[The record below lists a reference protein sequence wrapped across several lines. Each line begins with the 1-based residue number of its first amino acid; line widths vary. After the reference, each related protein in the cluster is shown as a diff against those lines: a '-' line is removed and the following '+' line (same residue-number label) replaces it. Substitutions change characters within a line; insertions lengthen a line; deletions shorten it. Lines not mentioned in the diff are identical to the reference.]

1 MFDIRLKSV
10 SLSFIKTLWRFS
22 WYVLSTG
29 ITVLDQRQKQ
39 FSDTYFLMNDSCL
52 CIFMLSKQIAK
63 FFYMILLFWR
73 WFFFIPLELSWLSF
87 PSLLMDFCLNN
98 LDSQLLN
105 HTLCLVW
112 LKWSCGSE
120 EEIVKTILKKKTIM
134 TTITDNKQFLIWKVK
149 VS

>member
-29 ITVLDQRQKQ
+29 ITVLNQRQKQ

-52 CIFMLSKQIAK
+52 CIFMLSKQIVK
-63 FFYMILLFWR
+63 LFYIFLTLN
-73 WFFFIPLELSWLSF
+73 FFILLELSWLSF
-87 PSLLMDFCLNN
+87 PSLLKDLCLNN
-98 LDSQLLN
+98 LDSHLLK

-112 LKWSCGSE
+112 LKWPCDSE
-120 EEIVKTILKKKTIM
+120 EENVKTILKKLTTM